1 MTVTPAPAGEK
12 QVSLVRRIA
21 AFPIRVYIATLS
33 WFLGGHCRFTP
44 SCSRYGLEAVET
56 HGPLKGWWLAIRR
69 ICRCHPF
76 HPGGFDPVPPRC
88 DAGKPAAHPDS
99 FPESIAGSESA
110 PSHSLKT
117 PADSGGMKEER

>member
-1 MTVTPAPAGEK
+1 MNDAGAK
-12 QVSLVRRIA
+12 PVSLARRIA

-56 HGPLKGWWLAIRR
+56 HGPLKGWWLAVRR

-76 HPGGFDPVPPRC
+76 CPGGYDPVPPVK
-88 DAGKPAAHPDS
+88 A
-99 FPESIAGSESA
+99 PETLPGSESA
-110 PSHSLKT
+110 PSHSLKS
-117 PADSGGMKEER
+117 PEASGGMKEER